1 MKDWIEGYNCDTD
14 QVVQLWNILLDN
26 CHMVSNRQ
34 LMESYQSLTL
44 ETDQLMLDPDLAS
57 LVAYETMLGDYDS
70 RHQKR

>member
-1 MKDWIEGYNCDTD
+1 
-14 QVVQLWNILLDN
+14 
-26 CHMVSNRQ
+26 MVSNRQ